1 MKYRRTERFPIDVSV
16 IGLGCWGLSGPQVW
30 KNSSDENSIKVVH
43 KALHLGINFF
53 DVAPV
58 YGFGHAEEILGRAIR
73 GFPRDK
79 VVIATKCGL
88 VWDQQGRIKRCL
100 RKESVMAEIDASLKR
115 LGTDYVDL
123 YQLHWPDP
131 NTPIEETMEAMLK
144 LKDQGKIRYI
154 GLSNFSI
161 DTAER
166 LLPYISS
173 MQGLYNLFERNARS
187 YHGIPLEYRTENEVL
202 PFCERNG
209 LAFFPYSPLMQG
221 VLTGKLSENEI
232 FTDVRAANPKL
243 TGENLKKYVAAA
255 NKLKA
260 IASRYNK
267 PLTHLSL
274 GWLMKHVAVTSI
286 IAGATSPEE
295 VEENAAAAEWDMPDE
310 VYNEIERVVQ
320 DEGILD

>member
-1 MKYRRTERFPIDVSV
+1 MKYRSTKRLPLPLSV
-16 IGLGCWGLSGPQVW
+16 IGLGCWGLSGPTVW
-30 KNSSDENSIKVVH
+30 KESNDDKSIKVVQ
-43 KALHLGINFF
+43 KALELGVNFF

-58 YGFGHAEEILGRAIR
+58 YGFGHAEEILGRAIK

-79 VVIATKCGL
+79 VFIATKCGL

-100 RKESVMAEIDASLKR
+100 SKESIMKEIDASLKR
-115 LGTDYVDL
+115 LQTDYVDL

-187 YHGIPLEYRTENEVL
+187 YHNIPLEYRTENEVL
-202 PFCERNG
+202 PFCQKHG

-221 VLTGKLSENEI
+221 VLTGKFSENDT
-232 FTDVRAANPKL
+232 FNDVRSANPKL
-243 TGENLKKYVAAA
+243 VGENYKKYVTAA
-255 NKLKA
+255 NRLKS
-260 IASRYNK
+260 IAARYGR
-267 PLTHLSL
+267 PLSHLSL
-274 GWLMKHVAVTSI
+274 NWLIKHESITSI

-295 VEENAAAAEWDMPDE
+295 VEENVAAVSWDMSDE
-310 VYNEIERVVQ
+310 LYDEIEKVVR
-320 DEGILD
+320 ELSVVE